1 MGNWNDLNCKAKRR
15 IVCELVTES
24 NSFYDFIMP
33 NYAEENLNSV
43 IFDAYL
49 RTLEKATSCPETPIE
64 KVNERKC
71 KYLCI
76 FRPLRTAFFVFVR
89 NTSDIYCGMTRVVF
103 CSFLQ
108 VIVSDCIGR
117 L

>member
-24 NSFYDFIMP
+24 NSFYDFITP

-49 RTLEKATSCPETPIE
+49 RSLEKATSCSETPIE
-64 KVNERKC
+64 SERKC
-71 KYLCI
+71 KYVGTYLFSAHTYCI
-76 FRPLRTAFFVFVR
+76 F
-89 NTSDIYCGMTRVVF
+89 
-103 CSFLQ
+103 FLYLY
-108 VIVSDCIGR
+108 VIR
-117 L
+117 LIFIVE